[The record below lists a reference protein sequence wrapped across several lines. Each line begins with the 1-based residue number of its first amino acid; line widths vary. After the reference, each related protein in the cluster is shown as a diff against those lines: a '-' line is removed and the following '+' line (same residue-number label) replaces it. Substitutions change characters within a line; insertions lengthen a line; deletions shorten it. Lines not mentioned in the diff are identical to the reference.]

1 MNKRFCHFFLLT
13 LAAGCARFATTQTD
27 TTTIAPDGTETRTIT
42 TKAAGTT
49 FAAGKQALAG
59 WKASQTD
66 KTQGASVNGLGQ
78 ESDAS
83 ALAKSI
89 AEGAT
94 SAAIKSIKP
103 IP

>member
-1 MNKRFCHFFLLT
+1 MRFALVVAVAFT
-13 LAAGCARFATTQTD
+13 GCARFYTDQTD
-27 TTTIAPDGTETRTIT
+27 TTTVAPDGTETRTIK

-59 WKASQTD
+59 WKATQTD

-83 ALAKSI
+83 NLTKALG
-89 AEGAT
+89 EGV
-94 SAAIKSIKP
+94 AAALIKAAQP
-103 IP
+103 